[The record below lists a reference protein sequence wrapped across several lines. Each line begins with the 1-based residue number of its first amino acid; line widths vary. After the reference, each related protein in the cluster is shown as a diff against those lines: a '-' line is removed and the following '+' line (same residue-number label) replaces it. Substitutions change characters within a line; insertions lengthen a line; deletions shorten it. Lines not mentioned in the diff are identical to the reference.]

1 VAAVEEVVGVAGREQ
16 SAAAA
21 RGDVDGTAIIDAR
34 GLTKVYDLGAVQVE
48 ALRGVDLRIE
58 RGEFVAITGPSGSG
72 KSTLMH
78 ILGCLDRPT
87 SGSYLLE
94 GVEVNELDDIELAR
108 IRNHRIGFV
117 FQTFNLLPRT
127 SALENVELP
136 LVYARAPYRT
146 ERALE
151 ALAKVGLSDRVNHR
165 SNELSGGQQ
174 QRVAIARA
182 LVTEPSI
189 ILADEPTGNLATKQG
204 EEVMEIFQDLNDA
217 GITVVIVTHEPDI
230 ARHCKRVANIRDGLE
245 QGDEP
250 VRDRLIAREVIAHA
264 RELEKAP

>member
-1 VAAVEEVVGVAGREQ
+1 MAGVNGQAVIV
-16 SAAAA
+16 
-21 RGDVDGTAIIDAR
+21 AR
-34 GLTKVYDLGAVQVE
+34 GLTKVYDLGVVQVE
-48 ALRGVDLRIE
+48 ALRGVDLTIK
-58 RGEFVAITGPSGSG
+58 RGEFVAVTGPSGSG

-94 GVEVNELDDIELAR
+94 GVEVNELDDAELAR
-108 IRNHRIGFV
+108 IRNRRIGFV

-127 SALENVELP
+127 TALENVELP
-136 LVYARAPYRT
+136 LVYARVPDRT
-146 ERALE
+146 NRAREALE
-151 ALAKVGLSDRVNHR
+151 KVGLADRVSHR
-165 SNELSGGQQ
+165 PNELSGGQQ

-204 EEVMEIFQDLNDA
+204 EEVMAILQELNDA

-230 ARHCKRVANIRDGLE
+230 ARHCKRVINIRDGLQ

-250 VRDRLIAREVIAHA
+250 VQDRLIARDLIAPPGGRKEPA
-264 RELEKAP
+264 

>member
-1 VAAVEEVVGVAGREQ
+1 VAVRDET
-16 SAAAA
+16 AAATERA
-21 RGDVDGTAIIDAR
+21 DGAVIDAR
-34 GLTKVYDLGAVQVE
+34 GLTKVYDLGAIQVE
-48 ALRGVDLRIE
+48 ALSGVDLRVG

-87 SGSYLLE
+87 EGSYLLE
-94 GVEVNELDDIELAR
+94 GVEVNELDDTELAH
-108 IRNHRIGFV
+108 IRNQRIGFV

-136 LVYARAPYRT
+136 LVYARTPNRT
-146 ERALE
+146 ERALA
-151 ALAKVGLSDRVNHR
+151 ALEKVGLADRVNHR
-165 SNELSGGQQ
+165 PNELSGGQQ

-204 EEVMEIFQDLNDA
+204 EEVMAIFQELNDA
-217 GITVVIVTHEPDI
+217 GITVVIVTHEGDI
-230 ARHCKRVANIRDGLE
+230 ARHCKRVVNIRDGLA
-245 QGDEP
+245 QGDE
-250 VRDRLIAREVIAHA
+250 VVADRLVARDLLL
-264 RELEKAP
+264 RDQGLEKAP